1 MRHISSTSWTLPIG
15 LHTDS
20 SNPNA
25 PSSSTSKRCQLSD
38 LCWRRSPG
46 CIAPSCEPRSE
57 ASYNSTRTS
66 GVNSELQRTDAMHVA
81 SRAMFPR
88 HSLGSE
94 NGLDSTVSLGRV
106 RLGHGRCSAVVL
118 RFLACS
124 SFLCLDRRFLSA
136 FFLFLALFGP
146 GTGGELGAG
155 GDEASRRLRTRDGF
169 AMMLDVVISC
179 LCG

>member
-1 MRHISSTSWTLPIG
+1 
-15 LHTDS
+15 
-20 SNPNA
+20 
-25 PSSSTSKRCQLSD
+25 
-38 LCWRRSPG
+38 
-46 CIAPSCEPRSE
+46 
-57 ASYNSTRTS
+57 
-66 GVNSELQRTDAMHVA
+66 MHVA

-146 GTGGELGAG
+146 GTGG
-155 GDEASRRLRTRDGF
+155 DEASRRLRPRDGF